1 MTRPRPKPEH
11 LRNMI
16 HAWISSA
23 TPAEFEELAAA
34 LGTSKATL
42 YQLSTNHRGASPE
55 RALQLELVS
64 QAMHKSNK
72 RLPVLF
78 CGDASEVC
86 RRCPHFEKSVGKA
99 RVLAAEFGP
108 TGGK

>member
-1 MTRPRPKPEH
+1 MPRPEQ

-23 TPAEFEELAAA
+23 SPEEFEELVSA
-34 LGTSKATL
+34 LDTSKATL
-42 YQLSTNHRGASPE
+42 YQLSTNHRSASPA

-64 QAMHKSNK
+64 QAMHKANK
-72 RLPVLF
+72 QLPVLF